1 MAGKDFAP
9 FIHSLSPCVR
19 VWSTVMLIT
28 HCMETGQ
35 LRTVTLLNY
44 TTFGF
49 VVTFLI
55 SKRAY
60 VKVKSTWRSEGLY
73 QEGSVCCMLYS
84 THFVYSTREDRER
97 AVM

>member
-1 MAGKDFAP
+1 MCIRVKLYVVIHLYIIVGGK
-9 FIHSLSPCVR
+9 ILVVS
-19 VWSTVMLIT
+19 
-28 HCMETGQ
+28 
-35 LRTVTLLNY
+35 VTLLNY

>member
-1 MAGKDFAP
+1 MCIRVKLYVVIHLYIIVGGK
-9 FIHSLSPCVR
+9 ILVVS
-19 VWSTVMLIT
+19 
-28 HCMETGQ
+28 
-35 LRTVTLLNY
+35 VTLLNY

-73 QEGSVCCMLYS
+73 QEGSVCCMLCS